1 VFIYKIPQAL
11 LIQDIPQVSYLPEG
25 FGESPD
31 EPDRP
36 EIKVIM
42 VVPSR
47 LKRKAY

>member
-25 FGESPD
+25 YGESWQELPG
-31 EPDRP
+31 
-36 EIKVIM
+36 VIM
-42 VVPSR
+42 DVR